1 MKSKEVLKI
10 LQITRQTLTSYVKQ
24 GKIKT
29 VKKING
35 FYDYDDDSVF
45 KAAHISANRNCVI
58 YARVSTQKQKKNL
71 ENQIKILT
79 DYAISNGYK
88 IDEIYQDIAS
98 GLSYDRGEFMKLLKN
113 VIERKIKTVFI
124 ADKDRFTRISFDMWK
139 ELFNDFNC
147 EIKVVNESE
156 NTDENSEK
164 EIFSDIISLLHC
176 FAMKMYSARRKRKI
190 NLIKEDLE
198 NEIGV

>member
-1 MKSKEVLKI
+1 VAVSRETSKDV
-10 LQITRQTLTSYVKQ
+10 Q
-24 GKIKT
+24 
-29 VKKING
+29 
-35 FYDYDDDSVF
+35 
-45 KAAHISANRNCVI
+45 
-58 YARVSTQKQKKNL
+58 
-71 ENQIKILT
+71 
-79 DYAISNGYK
+79 
-88 IDEIYQDIAS
+88 
-98 GLSYDRGEFMKLLKN
+98 
-113 VIERKIKTVFI
+113 
-124 ADKDRFTRISFDMWK
+124 
-139 ELFNDFNC
+139 LFNDFNC